1 MSEFLTTMAPPLR
14 NRTSSREALLDAA
27 AHEFADKGYEATKV
41 SDIAE
46 RAGVTTGALY
56 AHFDG
61 KLELLM
67 ATLGLA
73 SVSAFWQKVSSA
85 AALPWSEARVELSRS
100 LARKPDARAL
110 LLLDTIVLARRDE
123 EIAEQIRDGMQT
135 YLSVLKRATDA
146 GVAAG
151 VIDPPYNSDD
161 LSALFSTITLGVLV
175 LARIGGPRPSHAAF
189 AQLIDALLQSHAVP
203 VDEDEPGPIARVRSR
218 AETAERSR
226 DRLHDAITEAAAD
239 GYSLRQIG
247 VAAGLSHERVRQI
260 LADVS
265 SSVR

>member
-1 MSEFLTTMAPPLR
+1 MAR
-14 NRTSSREALLDAA
+14 ISQNRSSSREALIDAA
-27 AHEFADKGYEATKV
+27 AHEFAEKGYEATKV

-61 KLELLM
+61 KLDLLM

-73 SVSAFWQKVSSA
+73 SVSAFWSKVGAA

-110 LLLDTIVLARRDE
+110 LLLDTIVLARRDD
-123 EIAEQIRDGMQT
+123 EIAQQIRAGMQT
-135 YLSVLKRATDA
+135 YLDVLKRATDA
-146 GVAAG
+146 GVTAG

-161 LSALFSTITLGVLV
+161 LSSLFATITFGVLV
-175 LARIGGPRPSHAAF
+175 LASIGGPRPSHAAF
-189 AQLIDALLQSHAVP
+189 AQLIDALLQSNSAP
-203 VDEDEPGPIARVRSR
+203 VDDDEPGPIARVRSR

-226 DRLHDAITEAAAD
+226 ERLHAAILEAAED
-239 GYSLRQIG
+239 GHSLRQIG
-247 VAAGLSHERVRQI
+247 LAAGLSHERVRQI
-260 LADVS
+260 LAS
-265 SSVR
+265 P